1 MEYTYSTVHVDVR
14 YKVKLKVEVIEG
26 EGYKEEQML

>member
-1 MEYTYSTVHVDVR
+1 MGYTYSTVHVDVR
-14 YKVKLKVEVIEG
+14 YKVKLKVNEG